1 MSEQIG
7 RLYASFPECAHEKT
21 VAEFF
26 GNRLAHD
33 APKSEPIVSE
43 GPLFLCFTNRCGST
57 WIGALLA
64 EVGVFPSRT
73 DGHKNFE
80 FFNSDSIVSISR
92 DANIGSMRDYISHLN
107 RFYRGETG
115 CFSTKI
121 SVDQLA
127 WITRAGLVRD
137 LMPRPRFLFVR
148 RRNTLAQ
155 AISFSIALQTHQWTS
170 NHEGNKVD
178 PEFRPGEI
186 LNLHRMILTANAHFE
201 AYFQLHCIKPLEIVY
216 EDVVGKG
223 AEVLSL
229 VGTLIGT
236 ELNNR
241 VEREENFS
249 VKKQRTSRNSEWEN
263 RMRAEYAATIG
274 TPSAPA

>member
-1 MSEQIG
+1 MSEQTS
-7 RLYASFPECAHEKT
+7 RLYSTFPACAHEKSVT
-21 VAEFF
+21 EFF
-26 GNRLAHD
+26 SERPPQDG
-33 APKSEPIVSE
+33 PKIDPVAAE

-73 DGHKNFE
+73 DGKKNFE
-80 FFNSDSIVSISR
+80 FFNSDSIISISR
-92 DANIGSMRDYISHLN
+92 EENLGSMRDYISHLN
-107 RFYRGETG
+107 RHYQGEVG
-115 CFSTKI
+115 CFATKI

-137 LMPRPRFLFVR
+137 LMPRPRFLFAR

-170 NHEGNKVD
+170 NHDRNKAD
-178 PEFRPGEI
+178 PELRPGEI
-186 LNLHRMILTANAHFE
+186 LNLHRMILTANAHFK
-201 AYFQLHCIKPLEIVY
+201 AYFQVHGIEPLEIVY
-216 EDVVGKG
+216 EDVVGK
-223 AEVLSL
+223 ETEMLTR
-229 VGTLIGT
+229 VGKLLGT

-241 VEREENFS
+241 VEREEDFS
-249 VKKQRTSRNSEWEN
+249 VKAQRTSRNSEWED

-274 TPSAPA
+274 PLG